1 LPEQQGVPDHPLESP
16 LDLTVSSPAVLL
28 NHIADRYVST
38 SRVLMEFIDNAFD
51 DAESFFDAA
60 SNSYERP
67 LRIQVLVDEESNGVR
82 ITDNCRGMSS
92 EMLRR
97 VTTHVGESKKRGQSF
112 VNGQFGFGMQ
122 AFRACCRKLTV
133 RSRSAPG
140 TAPLEIEIDRDQS
153 SGFLLREA
161 DGQDGHDMPETGT
174 MVAMDGFDS
183 DWASGDNALSVR
195 MFAEEIEMHFERL
208 LSRGN
213 LEVAV
218 VSGATGK
225 RRVCNPVV
233 YDGDDTVVVL
243 NRTID
248 LGGGQMA
255 QTMLVVGSLDTAEEM
270 RRPARFFVKG
280 RRIGKTS
287 DIRSFFSGSKNRWK
301 VWSNPQVMGYI
312 DVLGVDGGPIQPV
325 ITRDEFKIVEGRKK
339 AFAKIRRMCE
349 KPMLEAIEKA
359 NSERNDKSLK
369 GLEDALTS
377 ALSKIS
383 NKERKQRN
391 QEGMDTTE
399 PGEPGNARDP
409 LSWSQPEEQ
418 EEEEELVRP
427 RSKSKKQKQDRRQ
440 PAVLRLR
447 PDDFR
452 VKLVKGIPQ
461 SVNGEQLRSVLSGNE
476 ILVDVTHQDFRK
488 RFKSSR
494 SGAPKVDERVCG
506 YLASVV
512 SAHYRDASYSE
523 FDESPESRMHAY
535 HDMIGTYCLLEEK
548 MRRALP
554 LLQQEMAVIYATE
567 G

>member
-1 LPEQQGVPDHPLESP
+1 
-16 LDLTVSSPAVLL
+16 VLL
-28 NHIADRYVST
+28 NHIADRYMST

-67 LRIQVLVDEESNGVR
+67 LRIQVLVDEESHRVR
-82 ITDNCRGMSS
+82 ITDNCRGMNR

-97 VTTHVGESKKRGQSF
+97 VTTHIGESKKRGQSF

-140 TAPLEIEIDRDQS
+140 SAPLEIEIDRDQS
-153 SGFLLREA
+153 SGFLLREV
-161 DGQDGHDMPETGT
+161 GEVHDGHAMPETGT

-183 DWASGDNALSVR
+183 DWASGDNALSVE

-218 VSGATGK
+218 VSGVTGE

-233 YDGDDTVVVL
+233 YDGDTTVVI
-243 NRTID
+243 NRTIS

-255 QTMLVVGSLDTAEEM
+255 QTMLVVGSLDKAEEM

-287 DIRSFFSGSKNRWK
+287 DIRSFFSGSPNRWK

-312 DVLGVDGGPIQPV
+312 DVIGDDSGPIRPV
-325 ITRDEFKIVEGRKK
+325 ITRDEFKIVEGRKA

-391 QEGMDTTE
+391 QQGMDKAETE
-399 PGEPGNARDP
+399 PAGARDP
-409 LSWSQPEEQ
+409 FSWSQPEEQ

-427 RSKSKKQKQDRRQ
+427 RSKAKKQKQDKRQ
-440 PAVLRLR
+440 PAVLKLR

-461 SVNGEQLRSVLSGNE
+461 TVDGEQLRSVLSGNE
-476 ILVDVTHQDFRK
+476 ILVDVTHQDFQK

-535 HDMIGTYCLLEEK
+535 HEMIGTYCLLEEK

-554 LLQQEMAVIYATE
+554 LLQQEMAVMFATE

>member
-1 LPEQQGVPDHPLESP
+1 VAEVHGDH
-16 LDLTVSSPAVLL
+16 A
-28 NHIADRYVST
+28 
-38 SRVLMEFIDNAFD
+38 
-51 DAESFFDAA
+51 
-60 SNSYERP
+60 
-67 LRIQVLVDEESNGVR
+67 
-82 ITDNCRGMSS
+82 
-92 EMLRR
+92 
-97 VTTHVGESKKRGQSF
+97 
-112 VNGQFGFGMQ
+112 MQ
-122 AFRACCRKLTV
+122 
-133 RSRSAPG
+133 
-140 TAPLEIEIDRDQS
+140 
-153 SGFLLREA
+153 
-161 DGQDGHDMPETGT
+161 ETGT
-174 MVAMDGFDS
+174 MIAMDGFDNG
-183 DWASGDNALSVR
+183 WASGDNALSLE

-218 VSGATGK
+218 VSGATGE
-225 RRVCNPVV
+225 RRVCKPVV
-233 YDGDDTVVVL
+233 YAGDTTVVI
-243 NRTID
+243 NRTIA

-255 QTMLVVGSLDTAEEM
+255 QTMLVVGSLDKAEEM

-312 DVLGVDGGPIQPV
+312 DVIGDDSGPIRPV
-325 ITRDEFKIVEGRKK
+325 ITRDEFKIVEGRKA

-359 NSERNDKSLK
+359 NSVRNDKSLK

-383 NKERKQRN
+383 NTERKQRN
-391 QEGMDTTE
+391 QQGMDKTE
-399 PGEPGNARDP
+399 AEPASARDP

-427 RSKSKKQKQDRRQ
+427 RSKAKKQKQDKRQ
-440 PAVLRLR
+440 PSVLKLR

-461 SVNGEQLRSVLSGNE
+461 TVDGEQLRSVLSGNE
-476 ILVDVTHQDFRK
+476 ILVDVTHQDFQK

-512 SAHYRDASYSE
+512 SAHYRDASYAE
-523 FDESPESRMHAY
+523 FDESPESRLHAY
-535 HDMIGTYCLLEEK
+535 HEMIGTYCLLEEK

-554 LLQQEMAVIYATE
+554 LLQQEMAVMFATE